1 MKGIFKGYIFFALLM
16 LAATIVFGLLASWA
30 FLYPESFNGIVPFQQ
45 LRPLHVSAALF
56 WIISGAACC
65 AIIFSNEVFGVYNKS
80 SLGIRAF
87 IWLWVTTIVTV
98 FVYYFRKEYGGR
110 EYWEFPSW
118 LSIPLLISWVIFMGA
133 YYIPWLGIANKK
145 PMYLVMW
152 ATGILFFFLT
162 FLEQN
167 LWHIDWFRQSYLRE
181 VTVQWKANGSMV
193 GAWNQMIYGSSLY
206 LMVKI
211 SGDKTIA
218 ENKQVKFFYF
228 LSLTNLM
235 FNWGH
240 HIYNLPTANWVR
252 HVSYV
257 ISMTEW
263 LFFISMIRSFKSKM
277 DEYKIHNYR
286 IPYKFLSI
294 SELWLFLN
302 LTLALMMSIPA
313 INRYTHGTH
322 ITVAHAMGTTIGINS
337 MILLGAIGYI
347 LGIDTIGQWERKVIQ
362 FAFTITQVS
371 FFIFWVSL
379 IAAGLLKGYR
389 SVGLGMNNFQ
399 EMMQPVLQ
407 ALTVFSFAGIFVVL
421 GLLLIIIVYIKRLWA
436 INTTLSQDQ

>member
-1 MKGIFKGYIFFALLM
+1 MKGILKGYILFALLM
-16 LAATIVFGLLASWA
+16 LAATILFGMLASWA
-30 FLYPESFNGIVPFQQ
+30 FLYPESFNNLFPFQQ
-45 LRPLHVSAALF
+45 LRPMHVSAALF
-56 WIISGAACC
+56 WIISGATCC
-65 AIIFSNEVFGVYNKS
+65 TVFFSNEAFGVYNKS
-80 SLGIRAF
+80 KKGIHAF
-87 IWLWVTTIVTV
+87 IGLWIATIITV
-98 FVYYFRKEYGGR
+98 FIYYFRKEYGGR

-118 LSIPLLISWVIFMGA
+118 LSIPLLVSWILFMVS
-133 YYIPWLGIANKK
+133 YYKPWLAIANKK

-181 VTVQWKANGSMV
+181 ITVQWKANGSMV

-206 LMVKI
+206 LMIKI
-211 SGDKTIA
+211 SGDTSIA
-218 ENKQVKFFYF
+218 ETKQVKFFYF

-240 HIYNLPTANWVR
+240 HIYNVPTANWVR
-252 HVSYV
+252 HVSYF

-263 LFFISMIRSFKSKM
+263 LFFISMIRSFRSKL
-277 DEYKIHNYR
+277 DEYKIHNHL

-347 LGIDTIGQWERKVIQ
+347 LRIREINQRDKRLMQY
-362 FAFTITQVS
+362 AFTVTQIS

-379 IAAGLLKGYR
+379 IAAGILKGYR
-389 SVGLGMNNFQ
+389 SVRLNMNNFQ
-399 EMMQPVLQ
+399 EMMQPVLRT
-407 ALTVFSFAGIFVVL
+407 LTLFSFAGIFVVL
-421 GLLLIIIVYIKRLWA
+421 GMLLIIIIYVKRLWA
-436 INTTLSQDQ
+436 IRTHPLSSI